1 MRMAMKK
8 QDSFTLVELLVVIAV
23 ISILAAIFLPA
34 IRTAMEASRCAKC
47 ANNIKQIHVATV
59 LYADEHN
66 GYLPWGEEGW
76 SGAWGPMRLISGGK
90 YMDTPPWP
98 MNWKKVKA
106 KDLGLFL
113 CPDYTNVGGNKHFP
127 TPQRGIGFTDGFSY
141 YTKSGRIRLSRAK
154 LPSYTILYADA
165 RPPGPYDFEDAGMP
179 CWSRRLMGHGNG
191 IAPRHYSSSE
201 PGNEFANFIFWDG
214 HVSKHHKSDMC
225 DEGWPNTYAA
235 IHPPSADPMRWVG
248 DGYIGW
254 HSNIQDGK
262 DPFKDI
268 KRHRELLWW

>member
-1 MRMAMKK
+1 MKK
-8 QDSFTLVELLVVIAV
+8 QYSFTLVELLVVIAV

-59 LYADEHN
+59 LYADDHN
-66 GYLPWGEEGW
+66 GYLPYRGDVPRR
-76 SGAWGPMRLISGGK
+76 ADWGPQRLICGK

-98 MNWKKVKA
+98 SNWRNAKA

-113 CPDYTNVGGNKHFP
+113 CPDHTTTLSNFYPHAEAGV
-127 TPQRGIGFTDGFSY
+127 GFTKGFSRW
-141 YTKSGRIRLSRAK
+141 TKSGRIRLSRAK

-179 CWSRRLMGHGNG
+179 CWDARLFNSSNA

-214 HVSKHHKSDMC
+214 HVSKYHKSDMC
-225 DEGWPNTYAA
+225 GQSRTNYGAS
-235 IHPPSADPMRWVG
+235 ILRPSIDPMRWVG

-254 HSNIQDGK
+254 HRNIQSGR
-262 DPFKDI
+262 PPLRNI
-268 KRHRELLWW
+268 KRYRDLLWW